1 MDIAPSQFAARRAAA
16 WKPHDADAVPAH
28 FHDDAA
34 FPPAF
39 ARRKPGHL
47 LLPGRPLCG
56 EVVLADIG
64 IGDDIIDTLGI
75 RTFENTPALWPRST
89 SSGSV

>member
-39 ARRKPGHL
+39 ARRKPQRAVRQG
-47 LLPGRPLCG
+47 GVR
-56 EVVLADIG
+56 
-64 IGDDIIDTLGI
+64 
-75 RTFENTPALWPRST
+75 
-89 SSGSV
+89 

>member
-1 MDIAPSQFAARRAAA
+1 MDIAPSQFAACRAAA

-39 ARRKPGHL
+39 ARQ
-47 LLPGRPLCG
+47 LLPQ
-56 EVVLADIG
+56 
-64 IGDDIIDTLGI
+64 T
-75 RTFENTPALWPRST
+75 
-89 SSGSV
+89 GSVPCGKAASGKRSAAFPRRCA